1 MNGPFW
7 AAWCGDNVGLCGVAE
22 WSREERKVKDEEIKE
37 ERVEK
42 QAEYN
47 FSGFHG
53 CGSLNDGGI

>member
-1 MNGPFW
+1 
-7 AAWCGDNVGLCGVAE
+7 LCREAE
-22 WSREERKVKDEEIKE
+22 CSTEERKVKDEEIKE

-53 CGSLNDGGI
+53 GGSLNDGGI